1 MNTQDGRSEVVVVTG
16 ASAGIGRATA
26 RAFGEHGASV
36 GLLARNEDGMEG
48 ARKEIEAAGGKA
60 LVLPTDVAD
69 PEQVDAAAERV
80 EEELG
85 PIDIWTNVAMTT
97 IFSPLK
103 DIKPEEFKRAT
114 EVTYLGY
121 VYGTMSAL
129 QRMLPRDK
137 GTIVQVGSALSYRG
151 IPLQAPYCG
160 AKFGIR
166 GFTDSLRTELMHEG
180 SNVRVTMP
188 QLPGLNT
195 PQFDHCRSKMA
206 YHPQPVPPIYQP
218 EVAADAI
225 YWAAHHKRREMYV
238 GTSTVL
244 TILGNK
250 VAPWIADRYLART
263 GYQGQQTSEPV
274 EGSYR
279 EGNLFEPQSGDPGAH
294 GSFDGQSHASSPQVW
309 ATKNRRWLALAGIAV
324 GAALARGI
332 AR

>member
-1 MNTQDGRSEVVVVTG
+1 MSTEGNTPEVVVVTG

-26 RAFGEHGASV
+26 RLFGEHGAHV
-36 GLLARNEDGMEG
+36 GLLARNEDGLEG
-48 ARKEIEAAGGKA
+48 ARREIEAAGGKA
-60 LVLPTDVAD
+60 LPIPTDVAD
-69 PEQVDAAAERV
+69 HEQVEAAAQRV
-80 EEELG
+80 EEEFG
-85 PIDIWTNVAMTT
+85 PIHTWVNVAMTT

-103 DIKPEEFKRAT
+103 EITAEEFKRAT

-129 QRMLPRDK
+129 KRMLPRDR

-151 IPLQAPYCG
+151 IPLQSPYCG

-166 GFTDSLRTELMHEG
+166 GFTDSVRTELMHEG

-206 YHPQPVPPIYQP
+206 YHPRPVAPIYQP

-238 GTSTVL
+238 GASTVL

-250 VAPWIADRYLART
+250 LAPWAADWYLART

-274 EGSYR
+274 QGSYR
-279 EGNLFEPQSGDPGAH
+279 PGNLFEPVSGDRGAH
-294 GSFDGQSHASSPQVW
+294 GGFDGQAHTSSPQVW
-309 ATKNRRWLALAGIAV
+309 ATKNRGWLALAGAA
-324 GAALARGI
+324 GATLWRLV
-332 AR
+332 RR